1 MGKYIIE
8 PDQST
13 EIALGEYASRHGIT
27 CEEAVVKILNAAL
40 DLAHTMYG
48 EAESNDLAGG
58 YGEWSEVNLEW
69 ANLGF
74 KE

>member
-13 EIALGEYASRHGIT
+13 ETALVEYSARHGIT
-27 CEEAVVKILNAAL
+27 REEAVVKILNAAL

-48 EAESNDLAGG
+48 EAETREAARG
-58 YGEWSEVNLEW
+58 YDEWGDINLEW

>member
-13 EIALGEYASRHGIT
+13 ENALGEYAARHGIT
-27 CEEAVVKILNAAL
+27 REEAVLKILNAAL

-48 EAESNDLAGG
+48 EAGSNEMPRG
-58 YGEWSEVNLEW
+58 YAEWGEVNAEW